1 MAGLN
6 KNYLVTGSSS
16 GIGKALT
23 ISLLS
28 AGCNVL
34 GIGRDSL
41 KVKDIEQDYPD
52 SFLFK
57 STDLAAQAQNSD
69 VIEAF
74 VAQYGKFNGMVYC
87 AGKEETMPIAM
98 YTPEKLDNIFNVNFN
113 APFEL
118 LRLISKKKTCEEMA
132 SFVFLSSVMGELG
145 QPGKTGYCSSKAA
158 LLGLVKA
165 AALEFA
171 QRKIRVNAV
180 SPGVVDTPMSQQLF
194 NVVDE
199 DNKRRIIDMH
209 PLGIGKVEDVVPLI
223 TFLLSDESRWITG
236 QNIKI
241 DGGYSIQ

>member
-1 MAGLN
+1 MAGLR

-23 ISLLS
+23 KSLLDS
-28 AGCNVL
+28 GCNVL
-34 GIGRDSL
+34 GIARDDS
-41 KVKDIEQDYPD
+41 KVKDIVEQYPD

-57 STDLAAQAQNSD
+57 SIDLANRLESSD
-69 VIEAF
+69 VIDKFIAR
-74 VAQYGKFNGMVYC
+74 YGKFNGLIFC
-87 AGKEETMPIAM
+87 AGKEETMPIGM
-98 YTPEKLDNIFNVNFN
+98 YNRVKLDSIFNVNFN

-118 LRLISKKKTCEEMA
+118 LRLMSKKKVCEEMA

-158 LLGLVKA
+158 LLGLVRA
-165 AALEFA
+165 AALELS

-194 NVVDE
+194 SVID
-199 DNKRRIIDMH
+199 DQNKRKIIDMH
-209 PLGIGKVEDVVPLI
+209 PLGLGEIEDVVPLI
-223 TFLLSDESRWITG
+223 LFLLSDESRWLTG

-241 DGGYSIQ
+241 DGGYSVQ